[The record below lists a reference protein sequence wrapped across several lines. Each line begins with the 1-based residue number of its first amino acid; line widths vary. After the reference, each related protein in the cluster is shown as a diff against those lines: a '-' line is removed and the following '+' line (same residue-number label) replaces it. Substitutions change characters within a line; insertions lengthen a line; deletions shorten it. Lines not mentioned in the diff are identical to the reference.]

1 MRTQVLIGS
10 PDGFAERLREVQ
22 EELGLDGILAE
33 LNCGGRIP
41 HDRVVNAIRL
51 LCEEVKPRFHDI
63 WSFRSVPSPLAGD
76 GECGASAGAVAY
88 SGGEVGIMRF
98 GLFGGAR
105 TEIGEQASDS
115 QIYTDYV
122 DYICEAEALGFHS
135 VFLVEHH
142 FTGFGQ
148 ISATLSFLTYL
159 AAKTSKMRLGTAVLV
174 LPWHNPALL
183 AEQAA
188 TLDLLS
194 NGRLDLGI
202 GKGYRWGEFH
212 GFCIPMEEAGERYEE
227 AVAFLRKAWTTKGRF
242 SHHGKHWH
250 YEDIVVEPAPV
261 QKPHPAVVDRRVQP
275 EFDPPGGRE
284 RVQPAARPERQPRA
298 GRREH
303 RHLPQG
309 GRGAGAGL
317 RPDDGRADP
326 GAPYRDERGG
336 ARGGAPA
343 CACSSCAMSSNC
355 RCRRR
360 AILRPSAARGA
371 LSRKRRCAR
380 PPKPT
385 R

>member
-1 MRTQVLIGS
+1 
-10 PDGFAERLREVQ
+10 
-22 EELGLDGILAE
+22 
-33 LNCGGRIP
+33 
-41 HDRVVNAIRL
+41 
-51 LCEEVKPRFHDI
+51 
-63 WSFRSVPSPLAGD
+63 
-76 GECGASAGAVAY
+76 
-88 SGGEVGIMRF
+88 MRF

-159 AAKTSKMRLGTAVLV
+159 AAKTTRIRLGTAVLV

-212 GFCIPMEEAGERYEE
+212 GFCMPMDEAGERYDE
-227 AVAFLRKAWTTKGRF
+227 ARRISAQGVDGQGPLLASRQALALRGRRHRAGAGAKAA
-242 SHHGKHWH
+242 S
-250 YEDIVVEPAPV
+250 
-261 QKPHPAVVDRRVQP
+261 AVVDRRP
-275 EFDPPGGRE
+275 K
-284 RVQPAARPERQPRA
+284 RA
-298 GRREH
+298 VD
-303 RHLPQG
+303 PQG
-309 GRGAGAGL
+309 GRRRVSTCCSA
-317 RPDDGRADP
+317 RP
-326 GAPYRDERGG
+326 
-336 ARGGAPA
+336 
-343 CACSSCAMSSNC
+343 
-355 RCRRR
+355 
-360 AILRPSAARGA
+360 AARNSSPRISGSTA
-371 LSRKRRCAR
+371 KRSKHRTAR
-380 PPKPT
+380 ST